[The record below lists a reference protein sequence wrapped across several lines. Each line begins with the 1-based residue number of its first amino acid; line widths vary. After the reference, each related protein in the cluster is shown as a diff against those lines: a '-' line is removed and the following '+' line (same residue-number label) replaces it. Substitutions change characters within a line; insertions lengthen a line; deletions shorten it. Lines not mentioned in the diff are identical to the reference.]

1 MGLRPC
7 STAAEPALSMCCCS
21 LSFCTSRHNP
31 GQQKMKVEG
40 SAEGWARGK
49 RALFL
54 IIPAICLNK
63 PKKIFPRGNQ
73 PLGISCRQLQ
83 LLSLQHGLALAGD
96 NEERKQDFFLPYF
109 KEQLAFFSPLFQA
122 VPAME
127 TAAGGKLLT
136 AMLGE
141 AQPCSPPAIALPF
154 NPLTSLLCL
163 QRATKSTVL

>member
-96 NEERKQDFFLPYF
+96 NEERKQDFF
-109 KEQLAFFSPLFQA
+109 PLI
-122 VPAME
+122 
-127 TAAGGKLLT
+127 LRN
-136 AMLGE
+136 
-141 AQPCSPPAIALPF
+141 SLPF
-154 NPLTSLLCL
+154 FLHFSRLFLLWRQQLVGSCSLQCWARLSL
-163 QRATKSTVL
+163 ALLLP